1 MKIILI
7 TLFVIWTGLTPV
19 LANNFSTTLRPNPI
33 TIEPGQEF
41 TVNVN
46 VSNMNAMFTTEGNFS
61 YDSTKLQLVQNEFVF
76 NGHDVAVG
84 TRLVVNFKTAK
95 SGNFT
100 ATQLRFRPRSGFNVG
115 ESTVITYSDVSGS
128 NGTIDFTGSASSTT
142 VTMVPAK

>member
-7 TLFVIWTGLTPV
+7 TLLVVWTSLTPV

-61 YDSTKLQLVQNEFVF
+61 YDSTKLQLVQNEFVY

-84 TRLVVNFKTAK
+84 TRLVVN
-95 SGNFT
+95 
-100 ATQLRFRPRSGFNVG
+100 
-115 ESTVITYSDVSGS
+115 
-128 NGTIDFTGSASSTT
+128 
-142 VTMVPAK
+142 